1 MSELRKDK
9 LEGWFKLLTQGEIC
23 SRIGQQNSNNVL
35 AGEGEYYNVPVI
47 EEEDNVT
54 AHIRKL
60 RVDSTRYLLTQSLS
74 V

>member
-9 LEGWFKLLTQGEIC
+9 LEGWFKLLTQGERMRDRP
-23 SRIGQQNSNNVL
+23 SLSSTPNHNVL
-35 AGEGEYYNVPVI
+35 PGEGEYYNVPVI

-60 RVDSTRYLLTQSLS
+60 RVDSY
-74 V
+74 